1 MEKKMADLFE
11 RYTFEDVNLL
21 FVRNKN
27 EKRVIEAMRLILPAD
42 YPNFT
47 PNALDIQDIYA
58 LALNSLAPRYVQQG
72 SIVLR
77 EPVKLDTIDAA
88 VRDAIET
95 VSRRPNYDSG
105 K

>member
-1 MEKKMADLFE
+1 MEKKATDLQD
-11 RYTFEDVNLL
+11 RYTFGEVNLL

-27 EKRVIEAMRLILPAD
+27 EKRVIEAMRLILPAEHAD
-42 YPNFT
+42 FE

-77 EPVKLDTIDAA
+77 EPVKLDEIDSA
-88 VRDAIET
+88 VRDAIQT
-95 VSRRPNYDSG
+95 VRGRPNYTPE
-105 K
+105 